1 MIDGR
6 EKCKCQLAFELQ
18 SSHMFLK
25 SPVNTCASEDRKK
38 NQYLKSLLYLTFT
51 TDLSFISHSL
61 LKALASH
68 LTPTQHAYF
77 KASKYYIIQ

>member
-1 MIDGR
+1 MIDGS

-18 SSHMFLK
+18 SSHVFEK
-25 SPVNTCASEDRKK
+25 PSNTCASEGRKK
-38 NQYLKSLLYLTFT
+38 NQYLTSLLYLTFT

-68 LTPTQHAYF
+68 LTPTQYAYF
-77 KASKYYIIQ
+77 KASKYYSIQ